1 MITVAVT
8 GGIGSGKSTVSG
20 VLRDKGAVVVD
31 SDQLARQ
38 VVAAGTPGLAAI
50 VEAFGSGVLDS
61 DGGLDRP
68 ALAAVV
74 FADPAARAVLEGIT
88 HPRVRSA
95 FAEQLRQAPQD
106 SVVVN
111 DIPLLT
117 TLSVAAT
124 FHLVVGVHA
133 DIEKRVERLLVRGL
147 AEGDARARI
156 ASQLGD
162 TERAPLCDV
171 LLSNQGDRRALV
183 SAVEQLWGYRLLP
196 FEENVRLA
204 RRAPRGGPALVEPRP
219 HWSTDARRLAARVSR
234 AAGGARVD
242 HIGSTSVPGMP
253 AKDIIDLQ
261 LTVDDLTVADELAP
275 ALTAAGFPAIDDIV
289 DDTPHPAND
298 QPKRWR
304 KRYHANAD
312 PGQRVNLH
320 VRVRDSPNWRW
331 ALLCRDWLVG
341 NPAEAAEYAALKRSL
356 AAEFGGDDSADRYAL
371 AKEPWLAGKHEQMQ
385 AWAEH
390 TGWSA
395 GQD

>member
-50 VEAFGSGVLDS
+50 VDAFGAGVLDS

-88 HPRVRSA
+88 HPRVRAA
-95 FAEQLRQAPQD
+95 FAEQLRQAPRD
-106 SVVVN
+106 AVVVN

-117 TLSVAAT
+117 TVSVAAT

-133 DIEKRVERLLVRGL
+133 DVERRVERLLVRGL

-156 ASQLGD
+156 AAQLTD
-162 TERAPLCDV
+162 DQRAPLCDV
-171 LLSNQGDRRALV
+171 VLSNQGGRHELV
-183 SAVEQLWGYRLLP
+183 AAVEELWGNRLLP
-196 FEENVRLA
+196 FEENVRLG
-204 RRAPRGGPALVEPRP
+204 RRAPRGGPALVESRP
-219 HWSTDARRLAARVSR
+219 EWSANAERLGARVSR

-242 HIGSTSVPGMP
+242 HIGSTSIPGMP

-261 LTVDDLTVADELAP
+261 LTVDDLTIADDLAP
-275 ALTAAGFPAIDDIV
+275 ALGAAGFPAVGRDRRR
-289 DDTPHPAND
+289 HPASGRGR
-298 QPKRWR
+298 P
-304 KRYHANAD
+304 
-312 PGQRVNLH
+312 
-320 VRVRDSPNWRW
+320 S
-331 ALLCRDWLVG
+331 
-341 NPAEAAEYAALKRSL
+341 SL
-356 AAEFGGDDSADRYAL
+356 AQALSCERRSRAKGQPPREGEGFAEL
-371 AKEPWLAGKHEQMQ
+371 AVGAVVSG
-385 AWAEH
+385 
-390 TGWSA
+390 TG
-395 GQD
+395 